1 MNRFEPAAVFEKIRR
16 RANAAVD
23 AATVAAAS
31 RALSDSN
38 YFVRYHSGAL
48 MASSLEHSL
57 LHEGKLIWKT
67 DYAVEVYYIGKPR
80 THVNPNASLM
90 WAHKAAD
97 LYKDQWHAAA
107 RQAFRAYF
115 ER

>member
-1 MNRFEPAAVFEKIRR
+1 MEEIRR
-16 RANAAVD
+16 RAHAAVS
-23 AATVAAAS
+23 AATAAAAS

-48 MASSLEHSL
+48 MASSLVYSDPAKGQL
-57 LHEGKLIWKT
+57 VWKT
-67 DYAVEVYYIGKPR
+67 DYAVEVYYVGKPR

-97 LYKDQWHAAA
+97 LHREQWHSAA
-107 RQAFRAYF
+107 RDAFAAYF
-115 ER
+115 QN